1 MGITRWDKDDQG
13 MFDGCLAVNRAAWQA
28 DDPDGPPRSAR
39 MLRALLTGMAAG
51 DTETW
56 CETDG
61 AQVHGWYRLHLPSR
75 ENLDAGILELVVD
88 PGERRLGLGTELLWH
103 AARRAAER
111 DRSRL
116 LSEPLQS
123 SGASEFAKAA
133 GARAGLPEA
142 RRFLHVTAIPS
153 GRIAGLR
160 ASAASAATGYSLL
173 SWTGVVPDGH
183 LDGVA
188 NVREAMND
196 APSEPEN
203 DYVRWDARRV
213 REQLNP
219 RIEAFGYR
227 LYTVAAVHDKTG
239 QMAALTH
246 LSVDPEFPEWG
257 FQQMTAVARPHRGH
271 RLGLLVKSA
280 MLEWL
285 ATAEPG
291 LRTIFTGNAD
301 SNQHMIAINEQL
313 GYEQVHPGWQA
324 QTLDVAAFLSR

>member
-1 MGITRWDKDDQG
+1 MGITQWDNDDQSV
-13 MFDGCLAVNRAAWQA
+13 FEGCLAVDRAAWQA

-39 MLRALLTGMAAG
+39 MLRALLTGVAGG

-61 AQVHGWYRLHLPSR
+61 SEVHGWYRLYLPSR
-75 ENLDAGILELVVD
+75 ENLDVAMLELVVG
-88 PGERRLGLGTELLWH
+88 PGQRRLGLGTELLRH
-103 AARRAAER
+103 AAGRAAEQG
-111 DRSRL
+111 RSRL
-116 LSEPLQS
+116 LGEPLQA
-123 SGASEFAKAA
+123 SGVAEFAKAA
-133 GARAGLPEA
+133 GARAGVPEA
-142 RRFLHVTAIPS
+142 RRFLHVAAIPA
-153 GRIAGLR
+153 GRFAGLR
-160 ASAASAATGYSLL
+160 ASAASAATGYSVV
-173 SWTGVVPDGH
+173 SWTGVVPAGH

-188 NVREAMND
+188 YVREAMND

-219 RIEAFGYR
+219 RIEAYGDRF
-227 LYTVAAVHDKTG
+227 YTVAAVHDATG
-239 QMAALTH
+239 QMAALTD
-246 LSVDPEFPEWG
+246 LSVGPEFPEWG
-257 FQQMTAVARPHRGH
+257 FQQMTAVARPHRGY
-271 RLGLLVKSA
+271 RLGLLVKCA

-291 LRTIFTGNAD
+291 LRTIYTGNAD
-301 SNQHMIAINEQL
+301 SNEHMIAINDQL